1 MGPSDGS
8 FGDEDK
14 APSMRRELSVEDLF
28 DPLNRLDVRHPS
40 SSTTTATAKAA
51 EASDASPNS
60 RSRVK
65 VSDSQPVQQ
74 HKHYPSSADLS
85 IAVSH
90 PAIAD
95 RDRIRNPTARSA
107 SLFAVDMAP
116 IPEETGLG
124 FAEGPNNPGNPRYG
138 FAMDVATPDE
148 DGLGSGFTAGRDLP
162 RTAIDFCTVEEAG
175 LGLGFA
181 GSKERSRLKGSSS
194 SKSPASGSDTG
205 LQTQGNSTSDE
216 DQQVVDDRKQRRML
230 SNRESARR
238 SRLKKQQH
246 LDELRS
252 HVAQLR
258 AQKSQ
263 MLSSFT
269 LASQHFAQLTEEN
282 RQLRSEAMD
291 LSHQLQHLHHTIS
304 SQRSTNGLRFGTESG
319 QVVQGPQ
326 Y

>member
-14 APSMRRELSVEDLF
+14 SPSMKRELSVEDLF
-28 DPLNRLDVRHPS
+28 APLNRLDVRHPS
-40 SSTTTATAKAA
+40 SSTTTAKAA
-51 EASDASPNS
+51 ADASPNS
-60 RSRVK
+60 SSRVK
-65 VSDSQPVQQ
+65 VSDSQPAQ
-74 HKHYPSSADLS
+74 HLS

-95 RDRIRNPTARSA
+95 RDRIRNPTSASAARSA

-116 IPEETGLG
+116 IPEETGLA
-124 FAEGPNNPGNPRYG
+124 FVEGPNNPGNPTYG
-138 FAMDVATPDE
+138 FAMAVAIPDE
-148 DGLGSGFTAGRDLP
+148 DELGSGFTAGKDLP

-238 SRLKKQQH
+238 SRLRKQQH
-246 LDELRS
+246 LDELRT

-258 AQKSQ
+258 AQNSQ
-263 MLSSFT
+263 MLSSFN

-282 RQLRSEAMD
+282 EQLRSEAMD
-291 LSHQLQHLHHTIS
+291 LSHQLQRLHQTVS
-304 SQRSTNGLRFGTESG
+304 AQRSTNGLRFGAESG